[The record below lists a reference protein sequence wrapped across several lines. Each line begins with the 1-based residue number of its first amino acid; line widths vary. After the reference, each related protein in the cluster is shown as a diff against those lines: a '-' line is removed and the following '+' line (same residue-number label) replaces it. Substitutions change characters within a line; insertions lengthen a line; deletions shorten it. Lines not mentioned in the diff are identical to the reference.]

1 MSGLARR
8 EFLAVAGCVSFCL
21 CSLGRVSWSKADN
34 ERKIY
39 WEVPA
44 ELADVVA
51 PNLPMEGVNADR
63 QGGPLVIFA
72 GLVLIPYLANA
83 IYDFWQKMYS
93 GGIVIDAR
101 GAELIIKSDSNLP
114 GNTILLVGKNGEKL
128 YQRSE
133 IPDQEVLA
141 SLLKGL

>member
-1 MSGLARR
+1 
-8 EFLAVAGCVSFCL
+8 
-21 CSLGRVSWSKADN
+21 
-34 ERKIY
+34 
-39 WEVPA
+39 
-44 ELADVVA
+44 
-51 PNLPMEGVNADR
+51 
-63 QGGPLVIFA
+63 
-72 GLVLIPYLANA
+72 
-83 IYDFWQKMYS
+83 MYS